1 MKRTDFLPKLARL
14 LVIVSLGFALTL
26 SSNIQEPALMTHKVL
41 RLAPDLPNTTM
52 GFLGFM
58 GLVVAMLV
66 QPIVGVFSD
75 RARSRWGRRLPFL
88 LLGTMMI
95 AVSLYVLALA
105 PALWV
110 LMLGII
116 LIQLS
121 SNILQGPWQAL
132 IPDLVPEEQRGMAS
146 GLKAMLDILALVVG
160 RAVAGFFFGRV
171 PEWGE
176 TSVLMAVS
184 VPVVVFGLG
193 LIVTALWAREKPEV
207 VPERVATES
216 ISTALRKAFSVDWH
230 AYPTFRWWFFNRM
243 LFWGAF
249 IFLNTFLV
257 TYMIGVLQMAEADAQ
272 RFVGRLS
279 TTIGLSLLLIALPAG
294 WLADK
299 FGRKP
304 LVMVAGLVAFAG
316 TVTLLVARDLTTI
329 TIGGAGIGL
338 GIGAFLSANWA
349 MVTDIVPRPEAAR
362 YLGIANIAT
371 CLGSGGARLLGGF
384 LIDPLNK
391 VFASNSTG
399 FLIVYGLAALCFL
412 ASTLVILPL
421 QQPSSKWVTLP

>member
-1 MKRTDFLPKLARL
+1 
-14 LVIVSLGFALTL
+14 
-26 SSNIQEPALMTHKVL
+26 
-41 RLAPDLPNTTM
+41 
-52 GFLGFM
+52 
-58 GLVVAMLV
+58 
-66 QPIVGVFSD
+66 
-75 RARSRWGRRLPFL
+75 
-88 LLGTMMI
+88 
-95 AVSLYVLALA
+95 
-105 PALWV
+105 
-110 LMLGII
+110 MLGIV

-132 IPDLVPEEQRGMAS
+132 IPDLVSEEQRGLAS

-160 RAVAGFFFGRV
+160 RAVAGFFFGQV
-171 PEWGE
+171 PKWGE
-176 TSVLMAVS
+176 TAVLMAVS
-184 VPVVVFGLG
+184 VPVAVFGLG
-193 LIVTALWAREKPEV
+193 LIVTALWAREKPEAI
-207 VPERVATES
+207 PENITTES
-216 ISTALRKAFSVDWH
+216 VSAALRKAFHVDWH

-257 TYMIGVLQMAEADAQ
+257 TYMIGVFQMAEAEAQ
-272 RFVGRLS
+272 KFVGGLS
-279 TTIGLSLLLIALPAG
+279 TTIGLSLFAMALLAG

-304 LVMVAGLVAFAG
+304 LVMGAGLVAFVG
-316 TVTLLVARDLTTI
+316 TVILLVARDVTMI
-329 TIGGAGIGL
+329 SIGGAVIGL
-338 GIGAFLSANWA
+338 SIGAFLSANWA
-349 MVTDIVPRPEAAR
+349 MVTDIVPRSEAAR

-391 VFASNSTG
+391 MFDSNSTG

-421 QQPSSKWVTLP
+421 QQSSSKLVTSP

>member
-1 MKRTDFLPKLARL
+1 
-14 LVIVSLGFALTL
+14 
-26 SSNIQEPALMTHKVL
+26 MTYKVL
-41 RLAPDLPNTTM
+41 RLAPNLPNTTM
-52 GFLGFM
+52 GILGSM

-75 RARSRWGRRLPFL
+75 RAHSRWGRRLPFM
-88 LLGTMMI
+88 LLGAIMI
-95 AVSLYVLALA
+95 AGSLYVLALA

-110 LMLGII
+110 LVLGIL
-116 LIQLS
+116 LIQMS

-132 IPDLVPEEQRGMAS
+132 IPDLVPEDRRGMAS
-146 GLKAMLDILALVVG
+146 GLKAMMDILAFIVG

-171 PEWGE
+171 PQWGE
-176 TSVLMAVS
+176 TAVLLAVA
-184 VPVVVFGLG
+184 VPVVIFGLG
-193 LIVTALWAREKPEV
+193 LIATAIWAREKPEAV
-207 VPERVATES
+207 STSTAAES
-216 ISTALRKAFSVDWH
+216 IGAALTKAFSVDWH

-257 TYMIGVLQMAEADAQ
+257 TYMIGVLKMAEADAQ
-272 RFVGRLS
+272 KFVGTLS
-279 TTIGLSLLLIALPAG
+279 TIIGGALLLMALPAG

-304 LVMVAGLVAFAG
+304 LVMAAGLVAFVG
-316 TVTLLVARDLTTI
+316 TVILLIARDITTI
-329 TIGGAGIGL
+329 IIAGAVIGL
-338 GIGAFLSANWA
+338 SIGAFLSANWA

-371 CLGSGGARLLGGF
+371 CLGSGGARLLGAF

-391 VFASNSTG
+391 AFDSTSVG
-399 FLIVYGLAALCFL
+399 FLTVYGLAALCFL
-412 ASTLVILPL
+412 VSTFVILPL
-421 QQPSSKWVTLP
+421 QQTSPTLAASS

>member
-1 MKRTDFLPKLARL
+1 MKRLNFFRL

-41 RLAPDLPNTTM
+41 RLAPGMPNTAL
-52 GFLGFM
+52 GFLGFV

-75 RARSRWGRRLPFL
+75 RARSRWGRRLPFM
-88 LLGTMMI
+88 LLGAIMI
-95 AVSLYVLALA
+95 TGSLYLLALA

-110 LMLGII
+110 LVLGIL
-116 LIQLS
+116 LIQMS

-132 IPDLVPEEQRGMAS
+132 IPDLVPEDQRGMAS
-146 GLKAMLDILALVVG
+146 GLKAMMDILAFVVG

-176 TSVLMAVS
+176 TAVLMAVA
-184 VPVVVFGLG
+184 VPVLIFSLG
-193 LIVTALWAREKPEV
+193 LILTAIWAREQPEAPSENV
-207 VPERVATES
+207 TTES
-216 ISTALRKAFSVDWH
+216 VGTALKKAFSVDWH
-230 AYPTFRWWFFNRM
+230 AHPTFRWWFFNRM

-257 TYMIGVLQMAEADAQ
+257 TYMIGVLKMTEAEAQ
-272 RFVGRLS
+272 KFVGTLS
-279 TTIGLSLLLIALPAG
+279 TIIGGALLLTALPAG
-294 WLADK
+294 RLADK

-316 TVTLLVARDLTTI
+316 TVTLLIARDATTI
-329 TIGGAGIGL
+329 IIGGAVIGL
-338 GIGAFLSANWA
+338 SIGAFLSANWA

-371 CLGSGGARLLGGF
+371 CLGSGGARLLGAI
-384 LIDPLNK
+384 LIDPLNLA
-391 VFASNSTG
+391 FHSTSAG
-399 FLIVYGLAALCFL
+399 YLTVYGLAALFFL
-412 ASTLVILPL
+412 ASTLAILPL
-421 QQPSSKWVTLP
+421 QQAAPKLVTSA